1 MDLNLKFWVIQTVA
15 MMLTAFLL
23 PGLTVSGPIPA
34 FLTVAALAFFNT
46 HVWDVAL
53 FFQIPETF
61 GQAQLVVLLSNA
73 VIFWL
78 VVKLLPGIA
87 IRGIFPALAAPLV
100 FTITGI
106 LISKYEP
113 LVDWNKVYASGVE
126 FVSGV
131 KDAADDIKADAH
143 SAAGDTGL
151 NLDTKNQVI
160 LNGD

>member
-1 MDLNLKFWVIQTVA
+1 MDLNLRFWAIQTVA

-78 VVKLLPGIA
+78 IVKLLPGIA
-87 IRGIFPALAAPLV
+87 IRGIFPALAAPIV
-100 FTITGI
+100 FTITGM
-106 LISKYEP
+106 LITKYEP
-113 LVDWNKVYASGVE
+113 MINWDKVYDSGVE

-131 KDAADDIKADAH
+131 KHAAEDIKAEAHTVPGNADANH
-143 SAAGDTGL
+143 RTVKK
-151 NLDTKNQVI
+151 TI
-160 LNGD
+160 PNGE